1 MQTVIIETE
10 NSNQLDLLL
19 RLAKELH
26 LKTEVA
32 ESEKAEKIILSK
44 MAETAFAKDW
54 NSKEDEV
61 WTEFLNK

>member
-44 MAETAFAKDW
+44 MAETAFQVL
-54 NSKEDEV
+54 NHI
-61 WTEFLNK
+61 TENIPLV